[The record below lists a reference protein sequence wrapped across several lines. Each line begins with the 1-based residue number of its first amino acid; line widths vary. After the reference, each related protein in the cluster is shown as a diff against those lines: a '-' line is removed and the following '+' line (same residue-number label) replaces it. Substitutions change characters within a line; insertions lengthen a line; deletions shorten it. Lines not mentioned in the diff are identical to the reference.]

1 MLLLALR
8 VWLQECLIGVV
19 GQTIPETFQNIQ
31 NHSRDFLGF
40 FGMCSSSAK
49 GTEEAPR

>member
-8 VWLQECLIGVV
+8 VWVQECLTGVV

-31 NHSRDFLGF
+31 HHSRDFEEF
-40 FGMCSSSAK
+40 FGICSSAAK